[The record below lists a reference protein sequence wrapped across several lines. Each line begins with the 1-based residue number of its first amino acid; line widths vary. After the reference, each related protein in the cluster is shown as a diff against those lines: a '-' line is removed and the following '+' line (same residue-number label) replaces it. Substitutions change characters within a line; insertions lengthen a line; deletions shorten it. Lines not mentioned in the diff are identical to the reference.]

1 MLPLDAGFRKP
12 ALCLSFLAPALTGEI
27 MLMRLKNKEKW
38 NGAGTFGFLVTLMK
52 MNAVKSA
59 REGLRGLSWRTDY
72 D

>member
-1 MLPLDAGFRKP
+1 MSPLDAGFRKRTVFEFS
-12 ALCLSFLAPALTGEI
+12 CPALTGEI
-27 MLMRLKNKEKW
+27 MLMRFKNKEKW

-52 MNAVKSA
+52 MNDVRSA